1 MLELRAFA
9 VGRKGNLA
17 AALSERLKH
26 LSDAVKGF
34 DPWQILGFVD
44 LSLFFAGFAFAG
56 PRQARWGGGGGGGFL
71 VKLQRRIRDLQTGPI
86 KCLGAYQVMLVETAQ
101 ANMTFAFE
109 FSRRLATIR
118 SPLEF
123 LNVIAEFASDRIA
136 MFGKY
141 SKEMAQLSVK
151 RSA

>member
-44 LSLFFAGFAFAG
+44 LSLSLQDLLSLGLAKSGFDDLKGLVAVKPG
-56 PRQARWGGGGGGGFL
+56 
-71 VKLQRRIRDLQTGPI
+71 VKLQRRIRDLQTGLI
-86 KCLGAYQVMLVETAQ
+86 KCLLKAAQVLRHAV
-101 ANMTFAFE
+101 
-109 FSRRLATIR
+109 
-118 SPLEF
+118 
-123 LNVIAEFASDRIA
+123 D
-136 MFGKY
+136 
-141 SKEMAQLSVK
+141 
-151 RSA
+151 